1 MGSRVWAPT
10 EIVAVFFAF
19 VVTAGLAIKLLV
31 WRAKRKLRRRHVVIE
46 PWLPIVAALR
56 ERGVTA
62 PETIATV
69 LAGWDLR
76 LDPPCA
82 VGARLPSGVAT
93 VADALGVALVE
104 VQRPLIARAAD
115 AAGASPLLAELRA
128 LRPRLEGLPGVRE
141 VGALW
146 PDDPETFARM
156 VVRYAAMCAVS
167 LPRR

>member
-1 MGSRVWAPT
+1 MESRTWAPT

-19 VVTAGLAIKLLV
+19 VVTAALALQLLV
-31 WRAKRKLRRRHVVIE
+31 WRAKKKLRRRHVVIE
-46 PWLPIVAALR
+46 PWLPIVSALR

-62 PETIATV
+62 PEVIATA

-76 LDPPCA
+76 LEAPCD
-82 VGARLPSGVAT
+82 VGSRLPSGVAT
-93 VADALGVALVE
+93 VADALGLALVQ
-104 VQRPLIARAAD
+104 VQRPLIDRAAHAEG
-115 AAGASPLLAELRA
+115 AAPLLAELRA

-146 PDDPETFARM
+146 PDDAETLAKT

>member
-1 MGSRVWAPT
+1 MGSREWAPT

-19 VVTAGLAIKLLV
+19 VVAAGLALQLLV
-31 WRAKRKLRRRHVVIE
+31 WRAKRKVRRRHVVIE

-69 LAGWDLR
+69 LASWDLR
-76 LDPPCA
+76 LDPPCE

-93 VADALGVALVE
+93 VADALGLTLAQ
-104 VQRPLIARAAD
+104 VQRPLVDRAAD
-115 AAGASPLLAELRA
+115 AAGAAPLLEELRA
-128 LRPRLEGLPGVRE
+128 LRPRLDGLPGVRE

-146 PDDPETFARM
+146 PDDPETFAKM

-167 LPRR
+167 HRKR

>member
-1 MGSRVWAPT
+1 M
-10 EIVAVFFAF
+10 AVFLAF
-19 VVTAGLAIKLLV
+19 VVTAGLSLRLLV
-31 WRAKRKLRRRHVVIE
+31 WRAKKKLRRRHVVIE

-62 PETIATV
+62 PEVLATV

-76 LDPPCA
+76 LEAPCD
-82 VGARLPSGVAT
+82 VGSRLPSGIAT
-93 VADALGVALVE
+93 VADALGLALVQ
-104 VQRPLIARAAD
+104 VQRPLIDRAAD
-115 AAGASPLLAELRA
+115 AGGATPLLAELRA

-146 PDDPETFARM
+146 PDDPETFAKT